1 MSEVV
6 KKSCRW
12 RALVW
17 GIVVVGAATIVGLS
31 GSVKAQAAFGV
42 NSFSAT
48 AVNQDGS
55 VDLEAGSHPYEYVV
69 HFALNTNS
77 AGELEG
83 IMRELSLDL
92 PPGLVGDPQAIP
104 RCSGA
109 AFEGLQVSCPG
120 NSQVGIVEAKA
131 EGLAFTFV
139 DLYNMAAPQGAAARI
154 AGSLFETSSFLDASL
169 RPSDYGVSV
178 SDVSLPT
185 TKAKIQS
192 VTARIWGVPAN
203 AGHDALRQCRGPEGE
218 LVNGCSSDVG
228 PVPYLTLPT
237 SCTGPLR
244 STLTVRS
251 VAEPTIGRSATTES
265 RDSGGNFAGLG
276 SCGKVP
282 FNPTISVQ
290 AESNAASSPSGLHV
304 DLHVP
309 QSLAATIPATAHL
322 KNATVTLP
330 SGLALNPSTANGLAA
345 CALLGA
351 EGINLPGSPEPAEG
365 EPAKCPT
372 ASQVGTV
379 EVDTPVLDHSVPGT
393 VYIARQFENPFH
405 SLLALYIAVDDPIT
419 GIVAKIP
426 GKVEPNPATGQLT
439 ATFVNN
445 PQLPFED
452 LKFNFEGGPRAPLTT
467 PALCGTYTTET
478 DLTPWSTPEGV
489 DAFPSD
495 SFQISRGAQGGPC
508 PKSEAEMPNAPSFES
523 GTTTP
528 LAGTYS
534 PFVLK
539 LSRENGTQ
547 QIRALNVT
555 LPPGLT
561 GKLAG
566 LTECTNPQIEA
577 AEKRGNPGDGALE
590 KASPSCPAGSEIGVV
605 NVGAGSG
612 SPLYVQGHAYLAGPY
627 KGAPLSMVI
636 ITPAVAGPFDLGV
649 VAVRSAFFINES
661 TAQIT
666 VKSDPIPTILQG
678 IPLDIRS
685 IAVQINRNQ
694 FTLNPTSC
702 EPMSLLGEALSPV
715 SASKLSQRFQVGGCK
730 GLEFKPTL
738 KLFFS
743 GQTKR
748 TGNPAVKAVL
758 TQPKGENANVSG
770 VTAILP
776 KGMLID
782 NAHISNP
789 CTRVQFN
796 STSVP
801 GEGCPAKSILGSAK
815 VWTPLLDQP
824 EQGKVYFRSN
834 GGERKLPDLV
844 VALRGKV
851 PLQLVGFIDSVG
863 KKGAEVRRVRSRFL
877 NAPDAPVSRF
887 ELKLLGGKKGLL
899 ENSKNLCTAGG
910 RAKFQLVGQN
920 GKTEQTEP
928 KVQVS
933 CGKKGKKGGKK

>member
-1 MSEVV
+1 VSHVLERVRL
-6 KKSCRW
+6 SRT
-12 RALVW
+12 LVW
-17 GIVVVGAATIVGLS
+17 LLAVSVAAAIGGLA
-31 GSVKAQAAFGV
+31 GPGTAQAAFGISSV
-42 NSFSAT
+42 SAT
-48 AVNQDGS
+48 ALNQDGS
-55 VDLEAGSHPYEYVV
+55 VDLEAGTHPFEYVV
-69 HFALNTNS
+69 HFSVSTNS

-83 IMRELSLDL
+83 IIRELSFDL

-104 RCSGA
+104 RCTGA
-109 AFEGLQVSCPG
+109 QFEGLQPSCPG
-120 NSQVGIVEAKA
+120 NTQIGIVEAKP
-131 EGLAFTFV
+131 EELPLTFLN
-139 DLYNMAAPQGAAARI
+139 LYNMAAPQGTAARI
-154 AGSLFETSSFLDASL
+154 AGNLFETKSFLDASL
-169 RPSDYGVSV
+169 RPSDYGITV
-178 SDVSLPT
+178 SDLSLPT
-185 TKAKIQS
+185 VKAKLRS
-192 VTARIWGVPAN
+192 VTARIWGVPADP
-203 AGHDALRQCRGPEGE
+203 AHDAERSCRGPAGE
-218 LVNGCSSDVG
+218 LINGCSSG
-228 PVPYLTLPT
+228 LEPVPYLTLPT

-244 STLTVRS
+244 STLVVRS
-251 VAEPTIGRSATTES
+251 VEEPNVDRSASTES
-265 RDSGGNFAGLG
+265 VDSGGNPAGLG

-282 FNPTISVQ
+282 FAPKVSVRP
-290 AESNAASSPSGLHV
+290 ETNASSSPSGLNV
-304 DLHVP
+304 DVHVP
-309 QSLAATIPATAHL
+309 QAQVATQPATAHL
-322 KNATVTLP
+322 KNATVVLP
-330 SGLALNPSTANGLAA
+330 SGLVLNPSTANGLSA
-345 CALLGA
+345 CALEGG
-351 EGINLPGSPEPAEG
+351 EGINLPGSPEPGEG
-365 EPAKCPT
+365 EPAKCPP
-372 ASQVGTV
+372 ASKVGTV
-379 EVDTPVLDHSVPGT
+379 EVDTPLLDHPLPGA

-405 SLLALYIAVDDPIT
+405 SLLGLYIAIDDPIT

-426 GKVEPNPATGQLT
+426 GKVEPDPVTGQLT

-452 LKFNFEGGPRAPLTT
+452 LKVDFEGGARAPLTT
-467 PALCGTYTTET
+467 PAVCGTYTTKT
-478 DLTPWSTPEGV
+478 DLTPWSTPEGA

-495 SFQISRGAQGGPC
+495 SFQVSGGAQGGAC
-508 PKSEAEMPNAPSFES
+508 PKTEGDMPNAPSFES

-539 LSRENGTQ
+539 LSRENGSQ
-547 QIRALNVT
+547 QFRSLNVT

-566 LTECTNPQIEA
+566 LQECSDAQIA
-577 AEKRGNPGDGALE
+577 VAEGRGNPGDGALE
-590 KASPSCPAGSEIGVV
+590 KTSPSCPAGSGIGVV

-649 VAVRSAFFINES
+649 VVVRSALFINES

-666 VKSDPIPTILQG
+666 VKSDQIPAILQG
-678 IPLDIRS
+678 IPLDVRS

-702 EPMSLLGEALSPV
+702 EPMSLVGEALSPV
-715 SASKLSQRFQVGGCK
+715 GAAKLSQRFQVGGCK

-738 KLFFS
+738 KLSFS

-770 VTAILP
+770 ATVILP

-782 NAHISNP
+782 NSHISNP

-796 STSVP
+796 STPVP
-801 GEGCPAKSILGSAK
+801 GEGCPAKSVLGSAK
-815 VWTPLLDQP
+815 VWTPLLEQP

-834 GGERKLPDLV
+834 GGERQLPDLV
-844 VALRGKV
+844 VALRGKI

-877 NAPDAPVSRF
+877 GLPDAPVSRF
-887 ELKLLGGKKGLL
+887 ELKLSGGKKGLL
-899 ENSKNLCTAGG
+899 ENSKNLCKAGDQ
-910 RAKFQLVGQN
+910 AKFQLAGQN
-920 GKTEQTEP
+920 GKVDQTEP

-933 CGKKGKKGGKK
+933 CGKKGKKGGK